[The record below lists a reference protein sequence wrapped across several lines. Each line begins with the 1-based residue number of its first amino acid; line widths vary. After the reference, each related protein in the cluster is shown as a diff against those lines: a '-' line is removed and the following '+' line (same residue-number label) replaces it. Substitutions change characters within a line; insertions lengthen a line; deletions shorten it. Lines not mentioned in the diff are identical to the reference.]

1 MCFCVFLFKVFKA
14 IKNACVNLLIFSILK
29 LSNGGTVRFIALF
42 LMFLPFTAMADVLSL
57 YDALRATYT
66 ACVGIEDELADLK
79 KMAGI
84 NTAVT
89 GVGTATGVGA
99 TATGLVKSSKDN
111 KIEELEVKL
120 EKLREIESNN
130 QDEENTANDFAAFS
144 TEFDSS
150 YSSIKQ
156 QLKDYQSEIDKLTE
170 QSKKLGNWRT
180 GLLAGSTV
188 TNIAG
193 AAIAGTNKVSVGLR
207 EQIDTC
213 IKAVDDLQQSMMQA
227 RLNGEDISEAQSI
240 VDACKEYK
248 YVDVSKIDNRA
259 KGAMISSVVG
269 ATTGLAG
276 TITSATANT
285 DKTRNDNTDA
295 GKQKEKNLNTAANVL
310 SGVTT
315 AASATATVFNATQI
329 SAIKKVAEVAEKCTG
344 VLK

>member
-42 LMFLPFTAMADVLSL
+42 LMFLPFTAMADMLSL

-66 ACVGIEDELADLK
+66 ACVGIEYELADLK

-227 RLNGEDISEAQSI
+227 RMNGEDITEAQSI
-240 VDACKEYK
+240 VDACSEYK

-276 TITSATANT
+276 TITSASANSK
-285 DKTRNDNTDA
+285 DVRDGDSD
-295 GKQKEKNLNTAANVL
+295 KEKNLNTASNVL

-315 AASATATVFNATQI
+315 AASATATVFNAVQI